1 MTDFFTQLFP
11 GISTFFSQAAE
22 MGPMIPVA
30 RAALIVLGFV
40 LAYLG
45 FKRKLEPLIMVPMG
59 IGMIA
64 VNCGTL
70 FLNAETAAITG
81 STVGNMIIAPLVSNP
96 ADLMNIMQ
104 INFLQPIYNLMFSNG
119 LIACLVFMG
128 IGARSE
134 ISFLLAKP
142 WSSMVVALFAELGTF
157 AVLIL
162 GVLAFG
168 LSPEQSAAIA
178 TIGGAD
184 GPMVLFTSL
193 MLAPELFVPIG
204 IIAYLYL
211 SLTYGAYPYIIRL
224 LVPRKYRGIDM
235 YVEVPE
241 VSQKTKFIFII
252 IVCGL
257 LCLLLP
263 VAAPLILSFFGGM
276 AIKEAEINRY
286 TKLLENGISYFAT
299 FFLGLLLGVLCEA
312 STILNPTVVILL
324 ILGVAALAISA
335 VGGLAG
341 GWILFFWHKYRRPE
355 EDYNPVIGI
364 AGVSCVPTTAKLAQH
379 AAQEENPF
387 AMIMP
392 VAMGANISGVI
403 TSAIIAG
410 IFAATIGMVK

>member
-1 MTDFFTQLFP
+1 MIDFLSQLFP
-11 GISTFFSQAAE
+11 GISTFFVQFADS
-22 MGPMIPVA
+22 PTVA
-30 RAALIVLGFV
+30 IARIFLIILGFV

-45 FKRKLEPLIMVPMG
+45 FKGTLEPLIMIPMG

-70 FLNAETAAITG
+70 FLEGGAI
-81 STVGNMIIAPLVSNP
+81 GNLIIDPLVSE
-96 ADLMNIMQ
+96 ATALVDIMQ
-104 INFLQPIYNLMFSNG
+104 INFLQPIYNLTFSNG

-134 ISFLLAKP
+134 ISYLLAKP
-142 WSSMVVALFAELGTF
+142 WSSMGVALFAELGTF
-157 AVLIL
+157 VTLIL
-162 GVLAFG
+162 GVAAFG
-168 LSPEQSAAIA
+168 LTPEHAASIA

-211 SLTYGAYPYIIRL
+211 SLTYGGYPYIIKL
-224 LVPRKYRGIDM
+224 MVPKKYRAIDM
-235 YVEVPE
+235 YVDFPE
-241 VSQKTKFIFII
+241 VSQKSKFIFIV
-252 IVCGL
+252 IVCAL

-263 VAAPLILSFFGGM
+263 GAAPLILSFFIGM
-276 AIKEAEINRY
+276 AVKEAGVTRY
-286 TKLLENGISYFAT
+286 AELLENGISYFAT

-312 STILNPTVVILL
+312 STILNPTVVKLL
-324 ILGVAALAISA
+324 ILGIIALAISA

-341 GWILFFWHKYRRPE
+341 GWVMYLIHKKRG
-355 EDYNPVIGI
+355 EDYNPVLGI

-379 AAQEENPF
+379 AAQDENPF
-387 AMIMP
+387 AMILP
-392 VAMGANISGVI
+392 IAMGANISGVI

-410 IFAATIGMVK
+410 IFVATIGMVVV